1 MLCTTRIA
9 RPWALFSTRATHS
22 AASPAPPPPPRP
34 LRPRPPPVPTDDLCI
49 PLIAPYSLSD
59 YLPAPGQSPSLDRPT
74 LVKLHRLAAL
84 EPPAPDDDH
93 GWAAL
98 RDLDELVAIVQ
109 AVRDVDTSA
118 LGLAPGAMVD
128 ARVRA
133 EPQPVDWSSSSSSA
147 AAAAAGGQE
156 GVEEPPAAR
165 GQALLDLAS
174 RTEGAYY
181 VAPMPDN
188 KTTVDSISTFRI
200 LSLAGRCA
208 GDIAMNLETTATT
221 DDDAKSFG

>member
-1 MLCTTRIA
+1 MLRTARIA
-9 RPWALFSTRATHS
+9 RPWALVSTRATHS
-22 AASPAPPPPPRP
+22 ATAAPPSPRP
-34 LRPRPPPVPTDDLCI
+34 LRPRPAPVPTDDLCI
-49 PLIAPYSLSD
+49 PLSSPYSLSD
-59 YLPAPGQSPSLDRPT
+59 YLPAPGQSPSLDRAT

-98 RDLDELVAIVQ
+98 ADLDDLVAIVQ

-118 LGLAPGAMVD
+118 LGLRPGEMVD

-133 EPQPVDWSSSSSSA
+133 QPRPVDWSSSSSTA
-147 AAAAAGGQE
+147 A
-156 GVEEPPAAR
+156 VEQGTADEPRPDAR
-165 GQALLDLAS
+165 GQALLKLAS

-188 KTTVDSISTFRI
+188 VRTRKRSSSSAASSEGEGEGAG
-200 LSLAGRCA
+200 LSE
-208 GDIAMNLETTATT
+208 DEY
-221 DDDAKSFG
+221 